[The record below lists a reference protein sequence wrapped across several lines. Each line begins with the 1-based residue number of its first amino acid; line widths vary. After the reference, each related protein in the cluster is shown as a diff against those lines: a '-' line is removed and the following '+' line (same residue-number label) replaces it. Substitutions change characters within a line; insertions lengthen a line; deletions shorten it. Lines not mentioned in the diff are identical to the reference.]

1 MKIQRLELWEQI
13 PGTTNTQ
20 PHLVQ
25 YEPEE
30 KITDNA
36 ILILPGSGYKNCPS
50 RPKQEG
56 DRVARYL
63 CEKGF
68 QVFVLVYRVHPDLY
82 PLPLLDGR
90 RAVRYLRYH
99 KEELGIQKIAAL
111 GYSSGG
117 HLTATLSSYLEP
129 IEMED
134 LDEIDKEDFTPDF
147 QALSYPVISITEEA
161 YYSHRGSAE
170 GLLND
175 EKKDL
180 QLQLS
185 LDRNTVEQVPPTFIW
200 HNFDDKG
207 VSVVNSLRYAENLRQ
222 KGASVEIHIF
232 PDGGH
237 GIGLPVDD
245 RKDYNHAKIWL
256 ELFVRWLAYHE
267 FVDDSAVKL

>member
-30 KITDNA
+30 KLTDNA
-36 ILILPGSGYKNCPS
+36 ILILPGSGYTNCPS
-50 RPKQEG
+50 KPKQEG

-68 QVFVLVYRVHPDLY
+68 QVFVLVYRVRPDFY
-82 PLPLLDGR
+82 PLPILDGR

-99 KEELGIQKIAAL
+99 KEELGINKIAAM

-117 HLTATLSSYLEP
+117 HLTATLTSYLEP
-129 IEMED
+129 IEFED
-134 LDEIDKEDFTPDF
+134 LDDIDKENFVPDY
-147 QALSYPVISITEEA
+147 QALCYPVISITADA
-161 YYSHRGSAE
+161 YYSHRGSAR
-170 GLLND
+170 GLLDDQN
-175 EKKDL
+175 EEL
-180 QLQLS
+180 QLTLS
-185 LDRNTVEQVPPTFIW
+185 LDRNTVESVPPTFIW
-200 HNFDDKG
+200 HNFDDAG
-207 VSVVNSLRYAENLRQ
+207 VSVVNSLRYAENLRK
-222 KGASVEIHIF
+222 KGTSVEMHIF

-245 RKDYNHAKIWL
+245 RKDLNHDRQWIELLVQWL
-256 ELFVRWLAYHE
+256 QYHD
-267 FVDDSAVKL
+267 FF